1 MGLPQRLCHDAETA
15 GWPHT
20 LLMNRSFALLT
31 AAALLSG
38 CQTFAPSNPDG
49 TPPVEDPTVVA
60 AHAQPEV
67 YRAFSEETLL
77 SLLVAELAGQ
87 RNRFDIALENYV
99 EQANATQDAGV
110 AERGFRIAEYLGAE
124 QAALDTSLLWA
135 KTAPNNIDAQ
145 RAAAVQLARAGRY
158 DESMVFMEQVLQ
170 RQGDTHFDFLALSAA
185 ETDPDTRAGLLQ
197 SFDRLQVKYPDNS
210 QLQFGKALL
219 LQQDGRAQEALA
231 LLEQQPRKTRPIA
244 SILLHARLLQSLERN
259 AEALPLLEKGIEL
272 HPDDKRLRLTYARLL
287 VAEDRL
293 DDARGEFSA
302 LLQQHPN
309 DDDLRF
315 SLALVCLE
323 AEAWKEA
330 IVYLEELV
338 ERGSHVEAAHFN
350 LARAHEELGDTSSA
364 LNEYALVGPG
374 NDYLPAQARQSELLF
389 KQQRGAEAA
398 ERLRQ
403 ARDTQPDYAI
413 QLYLIEAEAWSK
425 QQDTERAW
433 QLVQH
438 ALEQFPE
445 DLNLL
450 YTRAMLAEKRNDL
463 ALLEQDLRFILEREP
478 DNAMALN
485 ALGYTLADR
494 TTRYA
499 EAKELIEQAHQLNPD
514 DPAILDSLGWVN
526 YRLGNLDEA
535 ERLLRQALEKF
546 PDHEVAAHL
555 GEVLWAQGKQKEA
568 RKLWREAL
576 KQQPDSEILRSTLQ
590 RLTGVETP

>member
-1 MGLPQRLCHDAETA
+1 MGLPRRLCHDAKTA

-20 LLMNRSFALLT
+20 LSMNRSFALLT
-31 AAALLSG
+31 AATLLSG
-38 CQTFAPSNPDG
+38 CQMFTPSASDG
-49 TPPVEDPTVVA
+49 TPPVEDPAVA
-60 AHAQPEV
+60 AAQAKPQV
-67 YRAFSEETLL
+67 YRDFSQDTLL
-77 SLLVAELAGQ
+77 SLLTAELAGQ

-99 EQANATQDAGV
+99 QQANVTQDAGV

-124 QAALDTSLLWA
+124 QPALETSLIWA
-135 KTAPNNIDAQ
+135 KTAPENIDAQ

-158 DESMVFMEQVLQ
+158 DESMSFMEQVLQ

-197 SFDRLQVKYPDNS
+197 SFNRLQVKYPDNS

-219 LQQDGRAQEALA
+219 LQQDGRPQEALE
-231 LLEQQPRKTRPIA
+231 LLEQQPSKNRPIA

-259 AEALPLLEKGIEL
+259 ADALSLLEKGIAR

-287 VAEDRL
+287 VAENRL
-293 DDARGEFSA
+293 DEAKGEFAS

-338 ERGSHVEAAHFN
+338 ERGSHSDAAHFN
-350 LARAHEELGDTSSA
+350 LARAYEELGDTSSA
-364 LNEYALVGPG
+364 LQEYALVGPG
-374 NDYLPAQARQSELLF
+374 NDYLPAQARQADLLF
-389 KQQRGAEAA
+389 KQQRDAEASK
-398 ERLRQ
+398 RLRQ
-403 ARDTQPDYAI
+403 ARDAQPDYAI

-425 QQDTERAW
+425 QDNTEQAW
-433 QLVQH
+433 KLMQQ

-450 YTRAMLAEKRNDL
+450 YTRAMLAEKRDNL

-494 TTRYA
+494 TTRYS
-499 EAKELIEQAHQLNPD
+499 EAKVLIEQAYQLNPQ

-526 YRLGNLDEA
+526 YRLGNLNEA
-535 ERLLRQALEKF
+535 ERLLRQALEAF

-555 GEVLWAQGKQKEA
+555 GEVLWAQGKQNEA
-568 RKLWREAL
+568 RAIWREAL
-576 KQQPDSEILRSTLQ
+576 KQQPNSDILRSTLL
-590 RLTGVETP
+590 RLTGAETL